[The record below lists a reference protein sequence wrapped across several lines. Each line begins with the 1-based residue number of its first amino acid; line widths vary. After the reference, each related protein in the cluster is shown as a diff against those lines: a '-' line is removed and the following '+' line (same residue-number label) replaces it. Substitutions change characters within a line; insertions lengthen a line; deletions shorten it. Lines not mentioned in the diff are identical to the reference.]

1 MGLVFWV
8 TIVGDS
14 LTLGE
19 PAGPVASD
27 NERQGAGE
35 AADECGG
42 SCAYMP
48 TATGLPVG
56 PEEQVW
62 LVLLQAS
69 TIPPPRPSFF
79 EIATS
84 RRGHVRLNPEH
95 SSQLKQV
102 GLSPQICFST
112 SFTGTLMLDIR
123 KEVQCPMCLG
133 KSNSNRYAIHVI

>member
-1 MGLVFWV
+1 MSLVFWV

-84 RRGHVRLNPEH
+84 RRGHVRLNP
-95 SSQLKQV
+95 
-102 GLSPQICFST
+102 PQ
-112 SFTGTLMLDIR
+112 MLGR
-123 KEVQCPMCLG
+123 VLCLG
-133 KSNSNRYAIHVI
+133 PAQAGRTLTPNLLCYPCYLGYFYIFKA